1 MKCHYE
7 VLEVSMTA
15 NDDEIRKSYRKLAL
29 KWHPDKNLNNTEVAK
44 QQFQLIQ
51 QAYEVLSDPQE
62 RSWYDK
68 HRDSILRSGLG
79 SDYKD
84 DSLNVYEYFTTS
96 CFCGYGDDPKGF
108 YSVYGEVFNKLAAED
123 SEFDKNLDSDFE
135 IPRFGDSKSS
145 YEEIVHPFYAHWQSY
160 STKKSFSWL
169 DQYDIRQAPNRKV
182 LRLMEKENKKI
193 RDRAR
198 KERNEEVRAL
208 VAFVRKRDKRVIEH
222 VKRLEQESIEKEQK
236 SKELRRQQML
246 KRQSEINNYVE
257 NDWSKFSNLESELKE
272 IEASLAAEF
281 QDQESDD
288 SSNEEDEMFNN
299 FFCVACNK
307 IFKTAKAFSNHENSK
322 KHKENIE
329 ALKIEMAEFE
339 DEDETE
345 GGDEIEENLEGSD
358 LNEEEEEGTDLAS
371 AKDFNTKSS
380 EASLL
385 EDSEDEVVRPVKKK
399 KQKQKKRFMKPPE
412 SELSDDSLTKSLNIQ
427 KKLNEP
433 KQVTRDENLL
443 SGGLPESDITENE
456 ISDSI
461 HDDIK
466 DLKVVKIRSEKK
478 RKARQRKTLECIES
492 SETDLALEGLD
503 IQNKKKNKAAED
515 NIDLASRSKKKNKRK
530 ENKNRGKISSE
541 NKLPLSNTSRET
553 ETSDSRIQTEPKCEM
568 CDTTFKSK
576 NELFK
581 HLRET
586 GHAKIKVVE
595 CNSNQKNKKKVK

>member
-44 QQFQLIQ
+44 QEFQLIQ

-68 HRDSILRSGLG
+68 HRDSILRSGPG

-96 CFCGYGDDPKGF
+96 CFSGFGDDPKGF
-108 YSVYGEVFNKLAAED
+108 YCVYGEVFNKLAAED

-135 IPRFGDSKSS
+135 IPCFGDSKSS
-145 YEEIVHPFYAHWQSY
+145 YEEVVHPFYAYWQSY
-160 STKKSFSWL
+160 STKKSYSWL

-193 RDRAR
+193 RDKAR

-208 VAFVRKRDKRVIEH
+208 VTFVRKRDKRVIEH

-257 NDWSKFSNLESELKE
+257 NDWAKFSNLESELKE
-272 IEASLAAEF
+272 IEANLAAEF
-281 QDQESDD
+281 QDQENDD

-322 KHKENIE
+322 KHRDNIE
-329 ALKIEMAEFE
+329 ALKIEMAEDD

-345 GGDEIEENLEGSD
+345 GGDGTEDNLEGSD
-358 LNEEEEEGTDLAS
+358 INEEEGTDLAS

-380 EASLL
+380 EVSLQ

-412 SELSDDSLTKSLNIQ
+412 SELSDDSLTKSLQIH
-427 KKLNEP
+427 KKSSDS
-433 KQVTRDENLL
+433 KQVTRDNEKLL
-443 SGGLPESDITENE
+443 AGGLPESDITENE

-466 DLKVVKIRSEKK
+466 DSKVGKTRSEKK
-478 RKARQRKTLECIES
+478 RKARQRKTLERIES

-503 IQNKKKNKAAED
+503 IHNKKKNKTAED
-515 NIDLASRSKKKNKRK
+515 DNLDLAPRSKKKNKRK
-530 ENKNRGKISSE
+530 ENKNKVKITTE
-541 NKLPLSNTSRET
+541 NKPPVSNTSRET
-553 ETSDSRIQTEPKCEM
+553 ETSDSRIQTEPKCDM
-568 CDTTFKSK
+568 CNNTFKSK

-586 GHAKIKVVE
+586 GHSKVKVVE
-595 CNSNQKNKKKVK
+595 CNTNHKNKKKVK